1 MNAAMDI
8 PEIRLEGRRVLVTGA
23 ARGLGEAFAR
33 ALVAAGARV
42 VISDVLHERGEA
54 LARELGDPATE
65 SLALTNT
72 GLALIGLDHIDE
84 GSAMVR
90 KALLLEGNRAAQS
103 PCCPPHDPFWTMG
116 PG

>member
-54 LARELGDPATE
+54 LARELGEA
-65 SLALTNT
+65 
-72 GLALIGLDHIDE
+72 
-84 GSAMVR
+84 VR
-90 KALLLEGNRAAQS
+90 
-103 PCCPPHDPFWTMG
+103 
-116 PG
+116 